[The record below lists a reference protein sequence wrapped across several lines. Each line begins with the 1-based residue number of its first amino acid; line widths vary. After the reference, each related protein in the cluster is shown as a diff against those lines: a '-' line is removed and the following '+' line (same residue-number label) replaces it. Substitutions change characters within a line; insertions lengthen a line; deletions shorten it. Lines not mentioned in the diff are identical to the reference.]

1 MMTPAKS
8 QFYIEMEIVGSLLE
22 LLVFTF
28 GRCENIIASTLPT
41 YLIAFKEGTYT
52 KGTDVFLV

>member
-41 YLIAFKEGTYT
+41 YLIAF
-52 KGTDVFLV
+52 